1 MNYQKSCKLCNEWS
15 EMTVSDF
22 FQFCVYVLQV
32 IGEHTGLG
40 YELANIIIFVFVQ
53 PMLILLFAGLWLRLK
68 YTTT

>member
-1 MNYQKSCKLCNEWS
+1 
-15 EMTVSDF
+15 MTVSDF

-32 IGEHTGLG
+32 IGEYTGWG
-40 YELANIIIFVFVQ
+40 YELANIIIFVFIQ